1 MMRILHIADLHFGI
15 DLHRVSLIEDQRYVI
30 AQIKNLVIEQRV
42 DIVLLCG
49 DIYDTML
56 ASKEAIELYDELVT
70 MLCQELQLQVVVI
83 SGNHDS
89 AVRISSCASLLA
101 SSGLHVFGKI
111 TQRIQGIVLG
121 DVVIVP
127 IPFFHVDHIS
137 RIYEEKLQNEEE
149 AFRCILEDVRRSLP
163 ADKKIIVMAHAFISG
178 ATQSESDRFANVGG
192 SDLTSASVFE
202 GFDYVA
208 LGHLHRMQKINER
221 VWYSGSPIAYS
232 FSESKY
238 QKAVLLYDSTLDKVE
253 VHPLRAFH
261 QLVTF
266 TGTFEECKHWRAA
279 NEDDYVRLEVTDMTI
294 TFDMMN
300 FFQERIQHLLQLSG
314 ETKQAEQT
322 ISLEM
327 NDMDTLNDIQ
337 IMSRFYMDTFQKE
350 IGDDEMKL
358 FVNALQ
364 ELEDE
369 TNAT

>member
-15 DLHRVSLIEDQRYVI
+15 DLHRVSLIEDQRYII
-30 AQIKNLVIEQRV
+30 AQLKKVVINQRI
-42 DIVLLCG
+42 DIVLMCG

-70 MLCQELQLQVVVI
+70 ILCQELHLQVFVI
-83 SGNHDS
+83 AGNHDS
-89 AVRISSCASLLA
+89 AVRISSCAALLA
-101 SSGLHVFGKI
+101 STGLHVFGKLKK
-111 TQRIQGIVLG
+111 RIQGVIVD

-127 IPFFHVDHIS
+127 IPFFHVDIVS
-137 RIYEEKLQNEEE
+137 RIYEKKLQNEEE
-149 AFRCILEDVRRSLP
+149 AFRCILEDVKKSLP
-163 ADKKIIVMAHAFISG
+163 ANKKIIIMAHAFISG
-178 ATQSESDRFANVGG
+178 ASTSESDRFANVGG
-192 SDLTSASVFE
+192 SDLTNASVFE

-208 LGHLHRMQKINER
+208 LGHLHRMQKLNER
-221 VWYSGSPIAYS
+221 VWYSGSPISYS

-238 QKAVLLYDSTLDKVE
+238 QKAVLIYDSELDEVE
-253 VHPLRAFH
+253 VQLLQPLH
-261 QLVTF
+261 KLVTF
-266 TGTFEECKHWRAA
+266 TGTFEQCKHWRPE
-279 NEDDYVRLEVTDMTI
+279 NDNDYVRLEVNDMTI

-300 FFQERIQHLLQLSG
+300 FFQERIRHLLQLSG
-314 ETKQAEQT
+314 EAKLEKQSFT
-322 ISLEM
+322 LEM

-364 ELEDE
+364 EMEDA